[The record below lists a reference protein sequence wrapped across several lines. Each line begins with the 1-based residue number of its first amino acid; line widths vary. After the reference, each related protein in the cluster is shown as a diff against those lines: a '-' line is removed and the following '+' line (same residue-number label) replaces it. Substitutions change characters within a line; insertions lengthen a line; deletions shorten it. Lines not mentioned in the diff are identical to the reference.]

1 MRDAI
6 ARARMA
12 PAGGVKVVPP
22 LTTGSDAAILAQNY
36 LLRVRQ
42 VDRTIDK
49 QLRLSS
55 PRVSQLVYAY
65 GNPMGT
71 QANVMP
77 WLGGLAPRSVGD
89 MAAVAAIAL

>member
-1 MRDAI
+1 
-6 ARARMA
+6 MA

-22 LTTGSDAAILAQNY
+22 LTTGPDAAILAQNY
-36 LLRVRQ
+36 RLRVRQ

-55 PRVSQLVYAY
+55 PRVTQLVYAY
-65 GNPMGT
+65 GSPT
-71 QANVMP
+71 AAQANVMP

-89 MAAVAAIAL
+89 LNALASVAL

>member
-1 MRDAI
+1 
-6 ARARMA
+6 MA
-12 PAGGVKVVPP
+12 PAGTAKVVPP
-22 LTTGSDAAILAQNY
+22 LATGSDAALLAQNY

-55 PRVSQLVYAY
+55 PRVSGLVYAY
-65 GNPMGT
+65 GSPTAT

-89 MAAVAAIAL
+89 LNAVASIAL